1 MASQLLDS
9 QPLLLESKL
18 SRVSNPMSA
27 MPIPRISSLRS
38 RVRLLQKDGF
48 AGCWRALVA
57 WRPVLFAVGR
67 LDREDVFFGDF
78 AVFLVGIIPGSS
90 AVYLRGL

>member
-1 MASQLLDS
+1 MDSQPLDS

-18 SRVSNPMSA
+18 SKVSNPMRA
-27 MPIPRISSLRS
+27 IPIPRISSLRS

-48 AGCWRALVA
+48 VGCWRALAVL
-57 WRPVLFAVGR
+57 RPVFFAVDR
-67 LDREDVFFGDF
+67 LEREDVFLGDF
-78 AVFLVGIIPGSS
+78 AFFLVGIIPGST